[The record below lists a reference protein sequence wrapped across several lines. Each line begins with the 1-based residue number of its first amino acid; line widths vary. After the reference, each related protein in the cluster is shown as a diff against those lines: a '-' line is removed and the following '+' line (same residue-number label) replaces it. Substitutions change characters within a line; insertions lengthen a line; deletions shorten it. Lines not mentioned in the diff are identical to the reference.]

1 MTISRRDSMSD
12 PASSSV
18 AEAYSR
24 LVAEGAIEDDR
35 EQRKLVARLDLLLTL
50 LSRDQ
55 VSQKS
60 SALGW
65 LFNKR
70 KRADGPD
77 GLYIHGSVGRGKS
90 MLMDL
95 FFDRAPGSKRRVHFH
110 EFMAD
115 AHERIARQR
124 KDFAEG
130 VTRERDPIKPVGRA
144 LAHEARLLCFDEF
157 SITDIADAMI
167 IGRLFAV
174 LFQHGVTV
182 VATSNV
188 APDDLYRDGL
198 NRQLFLPFIDM
209 LKANCEVFELDA
221 RADFRL
227 EKIAR
232 GEAYLSPLGPR
243 AEATMQRVWERLTA
257 NLEPCTAV
265 LTVKGR
271 QFSPKAAAGSCA
283 WFTFDQLCREARG
296 ASDYLAI
303 VHRFDTVLI
312 EGVPMMDGTM
322 RNEARRFVALV
333 DTLYDQNTRAVF
345 SAQANPHALYQ
356 GTSGNEAFEF
366 RRTAS
371 RLIEMQSEEYLN
383 AFNNLPRREGA
394 AAEQLSTTDINRD
407 LKSRHFLYRAA
418 RTPGHAVPEQ
428 EAFVEGTFAW
438 LATRLRSSALA

>member
-1 MTISRRDSMSD
+1 MTISRNHDTSE
-12 PASSSV
+12 PAQSSV
-18 AEAYSR
+18 SAAYSA
-24 LVAEGAIEDDR
+24 LVAGGMIEDDP
-35 EQRKLVARLDLLLTL
+35 EQRKLVGRLDLLLAEL
-50 LSRDQ
+50 AKKQ
-55 VSQKS
+55 VSRKS

-70 KRADGPD
+70 KLAGGEPQ

-90 MLMDL
+90 MLMDI
-95 FFDRAPGSKRRVHFH
+95 FFERAAGPKRRVHFH

-130 VTRERDPIKPVGRA
+130 LTRERDPIKPVGRA
-144 LAHEARLLCFDEF
+144 MAHEANLLCFDEF

-174 LFQHGVTV
+174 LFQQGTTV

-198 NRQLFLPFIDM
+198 NRQLFVPFIEM
-209 LKANCEVFELDA
+209 LKAHCEVFELDA

-232 GEAYLSPLGPR
+232 GEAYLSPPGPK
-243 AEATMQRVWERLTA
+243 ADAAMHRVWGRLTSH
-257 NLEPCTAV
+257 ETQREAV
-265 LTVKGR
+265 ITIKGR
-271 QFSPKAAAGSCA
+271 QFSPKAAAGKCA
-283 WFTFDQLCREARG
+283 WFTFDQLCRQPRG

-303 VHRFDTVLI
+303 VHQFDTVLV
-312 EGVPMMDGTM
+312 EGVPMMDGSM

-333 DTLYDQNTRAVF
+333 DTLYDHNVRTVF
-345 SAQANPHALYQ
+345 SAQANPHALYH
-356 GTSGNEAFEF
+356 GTSGHESFEF

-383 AFNNLPRREGA
+383 RFNSLAERPDGSS
-394 AAEQLSTTDINRD
+394 EQLTRTD
-407 LKSRHFLYRAA
+407 
-418 RTPGHAVPEQ
+418 
-428 EAFVEGTFAW
+428 
-438 LATRLRSSALA
+438 

>member
-1 MTISRRDSMSD
+1 MTISRNHETSG
-12 PASSSV
+12 PAHASV
-18 AEAYSR
+18 AEAYSA
-24 LVAEGAIEDDR
+24 LVASGIIEDDP
-35 EQRKLVARLDLLLTL
+35 EQRKLVARLDALLASLGK
-50 LSRDQ
+50 RA

-70 KRADGPD
+70 KPADGPE

-90 MLMDL
+90 MLMDI
-95 FFDRAPGSKRRVHFH
+95 FFERAPGRKRRVHFN

-144 LAHEARLLCFDEF
+144 MAHEARLLCFDEF

-209 LKANCEVFELDA
+209 LKAHCEVFELDA

-243 AEATMQRVWERLTA
+243 AEATMQRVWDRLTA
-257 NLEPCTAV
+257 QHAPREAV
-265 LTVKGR
+265 ITVKGR
-271 QFSPKAAAGSCA
+271 HFSPKAAAGKCA
-283 WFTFDQLCREARG
+283 WFTFDQLCREPRG

-303 VHRFDTVLI
+303 VREFDTVLV
-312 EGVPMMDGTM
+312 EGVPMMDGAM

-383 AFNNLPRREGA
+383 RFNSL
-394 AAEQLSTTDINRD
+394 
-407 LKSRHFLYRAA
+407 AA
-418 RTPGHAVPEQ
+418 RPSA
-428 EAFVEGTFAW
+428 GTEH
-438 LATRLRSSALA
+438 LTRTD